1 MTQDTQPPRPA
12 LSLDRVSTLV
22 SDLEQELSRVSI
34 DSSKLR
40 DLRVEIDNLKSALA
54 KTETHPEGLQ
64 HPLRSTHNR
73 LDDLVASIEGEALR
87 DTPYLAEMARILGL
101 V

>member
-1 MTQDTQPPRPA
+1 MTKDTQPPRPA
-12 LSLDRVSTLV
+12 LSLERVSSLV

-34 DSSKLR
+34 DSSKLN
-40 DLRVEIDNLKSALA
+40 DLKVEIDNLKSALA
-54 KTETHPEGLQ
+54 KTDSHPEGMHQQLK
-64 HPLRSTHNR
+64 STHNR
-73 LDDLVASIEGEALR
+73 LDDFVASIEGEALR